1 MTEPKGPVIWERI
14 TVRRVPPDSYIGEAR
29 LHCHFAVGEISKDPA
44 KALVS
49 AEQALIKEL
58 ADLMAKK
65 AKTQAKKACVV
76 TPDLDDL
83 L

>member
-1 MTEPKGPVIWERI
+1 MSGPLGSDIWERI

-29 LHCHFAVGEISKDPA
+29 LHCHFAVGAICKDPSDA
-44 KALVS
+44 MRS
-49 AEQALIKEL
+49 AEQA
-58 ADLMAKK
+58 MAKVLAPLREK
-65 AKTQAKKACVV
+65 ARAKTARVV